1 VDRVS
6 IVRALYSRFEH
17 IVHELSKFGT
27 VGAIALVVNMGVF
40 NVLLVALKDKQLVA
54 TVLSTVVATFVAYLG
69 NRYWTY
75 KDRDKIDRHREMIF
89 FFLINGVAAVIE
101 VVFVFITKYG
111 FGHDGTI
118 AVNIAKYGFGLPL
131 GMLFRLYCYRTFVF
145 PEAPKEADV
154 YVPASAH
161 TPLFPAD
168 AGRVAHAQHGPH
180 GRPQPV
186 AETASR

>member
-1 VDRVS
+1 MIGDGS
-6 IVRALYSRFEH
+6 
-17 IVHELSKFGT
+17 
-27 VGAIALVVNMGVF
+27 M
-40 NVLLVALKDKQLVA
+40 VA
-54 TVLSTVVATFVAYLG
+54 TVLATVVATFVAYRG
-69 NRYWTY
+69 NRHWTY

-111 FGHDGTI
+111 LGHDGTI

-145 PEAPKEADV
+145 PEAPKEM
-154 YVPASAH
+154 VPASAH
-161 TPLFPAD
+161 APLFPVDTPQHVQAQ
-168 AGRVAHAQHGPH
+168 AHAH